1 MKKTYRMYH
10 VYRKMTKTQN
20 MRKKHKTRK
29 ILRGGNSQYEINY
42 CNDSKN
48 VFITLK
54 NNPYTLYKID
64 LNSKTFNKFKPDGFN
79 NDNYDLKKIT
89 DPNLFEILSDAKR
102 NDQNFDDLLIRH
114 GVNDID
120 YYLYTPFYS
129 SQGKIY
135 KTKKYKQRLR
145 KIEEIDEDVS
155 EQSDKNSPRR
165 NRRKESIFAAMQF
178 ADVASSTTGSKQ
190 LRVTPKKRSTSTN
203 LAAPVLR
210 LPSRLS
216 SSNKQPPFKP

>member
-1 MKKTYRMYH
+1 MYR
-10 VYRKMTKTQN
+10 VYRKMKKTQN
-20 MRKKHKTRK
+20 MRKKNKTRK

-42 CNDSKN
+42 CSDSKN

-54 NNPYTLYKID
+54 N
-64 LNSKTFNKFKPDGFN
+64 NSKTFNKFKPDGFN
-79 NDNYDLKKIT
+79 NDNYDLKKII

-102 NDQNFDDLLIRH
+102 NDQNFDNLLIRY

-120 YYLYTPFYS
+120 YYPYAPYYS

-135 KTKKYKQRLR
+135 KTKKYNQRLR

-178 ADVASSTTGSKQ
+178 ADVASSTTGSKK

-203 LAAPVLR
+203 IAAPVLR
-210 LPSRLS
+210 LPSRLP
-216 SSNKQPPFKP
+216 SNHKQPPFKP